1 MIGLILVGALM
12 GAAVYLLV
20 ARLAPPRPS
29 AIVLLGRL
37 DARTSAPP
45 TTTMASVD
53 PAGGTRSTALARW
66 QCQWGR
72 AAWRLLTNRGIGYT
86 SLRQDLA
93 LAGRD
98 PDQAMG
104 VKVLAAAAGLPA
116 GLLLLVLIQQ
126 DLGVDLPPEAGVI
139 TVVAAAAGCFFLPDL
154 DARRR
159 AGRRRREMRH
169 ALTIYLDLV
178 ALEMAASAAP
188 AEALPAAA
196 RVGGSW
202 PFALL
207 RDTLTPAVLA
217 GRDQWDALTELGD
230 RVGIAELRELGM
242 LVRLVA
248 HDGAKVRQTLVDR
261 AASMRARELAES
273 EGQAGQRKQAMQIAQ
288 VLLGFGFVIF
298 LAYPA
303 LANVAGF
310 G

>member
-1 MIGLILVGALM
+1 MIGLILIGALM
-12 GAAVYLLV
+12 GGAIYLLV
-20 ARLAPPRPS
+20 LRLAPPRPS

-37 DARTSAPP
+37 DARTPP
-45 TTTMASVD
+45 RTTTSTGLDGAD
-53 PAGGTRSTALARW
+53 TRSTVLARW
-66 QCQWGR
+66 QAQCGR
-72 AAWRLLTNRGIGYT
+72 AVWRVLTNRGIGYT
-86 SLRQDLA
+86 TLRQDLA

-104 VKVLAAAAGLPA
+104 VKILAAAAGLPA
-116 GLLLLVLIQQ
+116 GLLVLVLIQQ
-126 DLGVDLPPEAGVI
+126 DLGVTLPPEAGVI
-139 TVVAAAAGCFFLPDL
+139 IALAAATGCFFLPDL

-159 AGRRRREMRH
+159 ASRRRREMRH

-196 RVGGSW
+196 RIGGSW

-217 GRDQWDALTELGD
+217 GRDQWDALTEVGE

-261 AASMRARELAES
+261 AASMRSRELAES
-273 EGQAGQRKQAMQIAQ
+273 EGQAGQRKQSMQIAQ